1 MLTVANDPTES
12 EQPVDENLTLNSQ
25 EFCISKNVLKVVDV
39 KVWSE
44 LSFESKQL
52 EFRETCFAILSIVN
66 NKLYRSISPSL
77 EQYFKK
83 RWSVSRAQVYRLYE
97 SAAVLKVYLFI
108 Y

>member
-1 MLTVANDPTES
+1 MLTVENNPS
-12 EQPVDENLTLNSQ
+12 ETENLDDKNLNLASQ
-25 EFCISKNVLKVVDV
+25 ESLISKNVLKVVDV

-52 EFRETCFAILSIVN
+52 EFKETCFAILNIVN
-66 NKLYRSISPSL
+66 NKLYRCISTSL

-97 SAAVLKVYLFI
+97 SAAILKVFNS
-108 Y
+108 